1 MNLLVDAA
9 SGLPIVPL
17 TQSLTDNA
25 RCHSTQDKNRLPLE
39 AHLDALTVSISQI
52 KETSSG
58 ANITIVF
65 MHVALKSVI
74 TVQQNVLP
82 SYRGYPGEYLF
93 V

>member
-65 MHVALKSVI
+65 ALKSVI